1 MSAAIATP
9 ETRNVTTLVLA
20 SRTYQPLSDL
30 DAHLRG
36 NLVAFGTTALAK
48 RAEKFGARIK
58 PLETTR
64 ATLLDLA
71 TEPDTEIVLFV
82 ARDPDTK
89 QPTEGMSQ
97 IQHLLS
103 TKSIPFT
110 VVSSPFPARICS
122 LLTEFNEKV
131 EKALSTVDSAGG
143 RRKLVLT
150 QRVLELAAQVG
161 DARDEY
167 AVKLDEGKDFGVGD
181 EALDAKW
188 ATWLR
193 VYESLCDALERAKAL
208 LA

>member
-1 MSAAIATP
+1 MVAELQPATK
-9 ETRNVTTLVLA
+9 TILVLA
-20 SRTYQPLSDL
+20 SRTYQPLSDV

-36 NLVAFGTTALAK
+36 SVFAFGTTALAM
-48 RAEKFGARIK
+48 RAERFGARRK

-110 VVSSPFPARICS
+110 VVSSPFPARICA
-122 LLTEFNEKV
+122 LLTEFQDK
-131 EKALSTVDSAGG
+131 T
-143 RRKLVLT
+143 
-150 QRVLELAAQVG
+150 
-161 DARDEY
+161 
-167 AVKLDEGKDFGVGD
+167 
-181 EALDAKW
+181 
-188 ATWLR
+188 
-193 VYESLCDALERAKAL
+193 ER
-208 LA
+208 